1 MKAKEA
7 QEKRYPH
14 LGCESKKDSRRPS
27 KRIERT
33 SFFSGTI
40 FRPRGRGEALD
51 LAWRDS
57 FRALG
62 VFWCCL
68 RMPKRPRRA
77 GKPRKTKEAHEGQG
91 GTGEKIPS
99 FRLLV

>member
-33 SFFSGTI
+33 SFFQALFLGLG
-40 FRPRGRGEALD
+40 GRGEALD

-77 GKPRKTKEAHEGQG
+77 GKAQEDQG
-91 GTGEKIPS
+91 ST
-99 FRLLV
+99 